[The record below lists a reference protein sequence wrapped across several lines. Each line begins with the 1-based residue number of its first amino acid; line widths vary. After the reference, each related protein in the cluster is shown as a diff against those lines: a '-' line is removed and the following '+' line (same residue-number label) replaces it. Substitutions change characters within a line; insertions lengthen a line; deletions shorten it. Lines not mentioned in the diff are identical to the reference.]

1 MSKPVR
7 HNFVIGLIDF
17 FLLNVALFSMQ
28 FIKRGNLELSAIYI
42 ELFVVFY
49 LTWIGVSLFMRKFRK
64 IIGKTFFDSL
74 VLIIKSNM
82 AIVFIVSF
90 SIVLWA
96 QLTVVSRMQTFG
108 ACGAFFL
115 LELLAFLSF
124 YILSGNKFIDKQRS
138 GIKDKTAS
146 ATTYHPLLFIDIVL
160 LITIFITINYIKR
173 GSFSLPPRYDQMI
186 LILYGL
192 LFVVSFIV
200 KKYDKDNFNS
210 TYTTAIAPCIKATII
225 MGAALSVIV
234 FAFRLFYYSRLHL
247 YSAIVILFGC
257 EILVYYVYYAY
268 RKHGKLERDI
278 ETADEIQ
285 AALDLS
291 DQDRHLPEEISILPV
306 KEPVEIKLKH
316 ALEFFSQTLFDF
328 IKKNIDLSKIDR
340 SHTAIMS
347 TDETEDIQ
355 NLDEN
360 RHCLF
365 INLHKTND
373 VRWFNRYFLHV
384 YSKMKPRGYFIGKA
398 HTIGTHKKHYMAKYP
413 KYIASLFYYIN
424 FIWTRVCPKLPYIQ
438 KLYFTITRGRNR
450 IVSKAEF
457 FGRLY
462 FCGFRVV
469 DELEIEN
476 RLFFIAQKVKK
487 PSLNKN
493 PSYGPIVRLKR
504 TGFKGK
510 IITVYKFRT
519 MYPYSEFLQEYIYQK
534 NDLER
539 GGKFR
544 DDFRITDWGRFMRAT
559 WLDELPML
567 YNWLK
572 GDLKLFGVRP
582 LSKQY
587 LALYSKE
594 LRELRKK
601 VMPGLVPPFYAD
613 LPETLPE
620 IIESELRYIKSYLE
634 SPLKTQARYTW
645 RSYKNIIVNG
655 ARSH

>member
-1 MSKPVR
+1 M
-7 HNFVIGLIDF
+7 IGLIDF
-17 FLLNVALFSMQ
+17 FLLNVALFSVQ
-28 FIKRGNLELSAIYI
+28 LIKRGSLELSNIYMA
-42 ELFVVFY
+42 LFVVFY
-49 LTWIGVSLFMRKFRK
+49 LAWLAVALFMRKFRK

-96 QLTVVSRMQTFG
+96 QLTAVSRMQTFG

-115 LELLAFLSF
+115 LELVGFLFF
-124 YILSGNKFIDKQRS
+124 YIVSGNKFFDKQRS

-146 ATTYHPLLFIDIVL
+146 ITTYHPLVFIDAVL
-160 LITIFITINYIKR
+160 LIAIFIGINYIKR

-192 LFVVSFIV
+192 LFATSFIV
-200 KKYDKDNFNS
+200 KKYDKNNFNS
-210 TYTTAIAPCIKATII
+210 TYTTAIGPCIKATII

-234 FAFRLFYYSRLHL
+234 FALRLFYYSRLHL
-247 YSAIVILFGC
+247 YSTIVILFGF
-257 EILVYYVYYAY
+257 EIMVYYVYYAY
-268 RKHGKLERDI
+268 RKRGKLDEDI
-278 ETADEIQ
+278 ETADEVR
-285 AALDLS
+285 AVLDIA
-291 DQDRHLPEEISILPV
+291 DQDRHLPEEKSILPV
-306 KEPVEIKLKH
+306 KEAVEIKLKY
-316 ALEFFSQTLFDF
+316 ALEFFSETLFDF

-340 SHTAIMS
+340 NHTAIMS
-347 TDETEDIQ
+347 TDEIEDIQ

-384 YSKMKPRGYFIGKA
+384 YSKMKPKGYFIGKA
-398 HTIGTHKKHYMAKYP
+398 HTIGTRKKYYLDKYP
-413 KYIASLFYYIN
+413 KYIAKLIYCAN
-424 FIWTRVCPKLPYIQ
+424 FIWTRVCPKLPYI
-438 KLYFTITRGRNR
+438 KKIYFTITRGRNR
-450 IVSKAEF
+450 MVSKAEI

-462 FCGFRVV
+462 FSGFKVV

-504 TGFKGK
+504 TGFNGK
-510 IITVYKFRT
+510 MITVYKFRT
-519 MYPYSEFLQEYIYQK
+519 MYPYSEFLQEYIYEQNYLK
-534 NDLER
+534 K

-544 DDFRITDWGRFMRAT
+544 DDFRITGWGKYMRAT
-559 WLDELPML
+559 WFDELPGL

-587 LALYSKE
+587 LALYTKE
-594 LRELRKK
+594 LQELRKK
-601 VMPGLVPPFYAD
+601 VVPGLVPPFYAD
-613 LPETLPE
+613 LPDTLPE
-620 IIESELRYIKSYLE
+620 IIESELRYIKSYLKA
-634 SPLKTQARYTW
+634 PLKTQARYTW
-645 RSYKNIIVNG
+645 KSYKNIIVNG

>member
-7 HNFVIGLIDF
+7 HNVVIGLIDF
-17 FLLNVALFSMQ
+17 LLLNVALVGVQ
-28 FIKRGNLELSAIYI
+28 LIKRGSLELSHIYI
-42 ELFVVFY
+42 ELFAVFY
-49 LTWIGVSLFMRKFRK
+49 LAWLGTSLAMKKFRK
-64 IIGKTFFDSL
+64 INGKTFFDSL
-74 VLIIKSNM
+74 VLIVKSNM

-96 QLTVVSRMQTFG
+96 KLTFVSRMQTFG

-115 LELLAFLSF
+115 LELVGFFLF
-124 YILSGNKFIDKQRS
+124 FILSGNKFFDKQRP
-138 GIKDKTAS
+138 GIKEKKAS
-146 ATTYHPLLFIDIVL
+146 TSTYLPLVYIDALL
-160 LITIFITINYIKR
+160 LIAVFMGINYIKR

-186 LILYGL
+186 LILFGL

-210 TYTTAIAPCIKATII
+210 TYTTAIGPCIKATLI

-247 YSAIVILFGC
+247 YSTIFILFGF
-257 EILVYYVYYAY
+257 EVMVYYVYYAY
-268 RKHGKLERDI
+268 RKRGKLDEDI
-278 ETADEIQ
+278 ETVDEVRATIDIADQE
-285 AALDLS
+285 
-291 DQDRHLPEEISILPV
+291 RYLPEEKSILPIEDPV
-306 KEPVEIKLKH
+306 KIKLKH
-316 ALEFFSQTLFDF
+316 TLEFFSETLFDF

-340 SHTAIMS
+340 CHTAIMS
-347 TDETEDIQ
+347 TDEIEDIQ
-355 NLDEN
+355 NLEEN

-384 YSKMKPRGYFIGKA
+384 YNKMKPKGYFIGKV
-398 HTIGTHKKHYMAKYP
+398 HTIATRKKHYQDKYP
-413 KYIASLFYYIN
+413 KYIAKLIYYTN
-424 FIWTRVCPKLPYIQ
+424 FIWSRVFPKLPYI
-438 KLYFTITRGRNR
+438 KKIYFTITRGRNR
-450 IVSKAEF
+450 MVSKAEI

-462 FCGFRVV
+462 FCGFRIV
-469 DELEIEN
+469 DELEIKN
-476 RLFFIAQKVKK
+476 RLFFVAQKVKK

-504 TGFKGK
+504 TGYNGK

-519 MYPYSEFLQEYIYQK
+519 MYPYSEFLQECIYEK
-534 NDLER
+534 NSLKQ
-539 GGKFR
+539 GGKFK
-544 DDFRITDWGRFMRAT
+544 DDFRITDWGKYMRAT

-587 LALYSKE
+587 LSLYTKE
-594 LRELRKK
+594 LQELRKN
-601 VMPGLVPPFYAD
+601 VVPGLVPPFYAD

-620 IIESELRYIKSYLE
+620 IMESERRYIQAYLKE
-634 SPLKTQARYTW
+634 PIKTQARYTW
-645 RSYKNIIVNG
+645 KSTKNILFNG